1 MKDVAALAGVS
12 LSTVSRVV
20 NGSPPVAPELALK
33 VQRAVEMVGYRH
45 NHTAGTLRRA
55 DGVSRTIGMIFEDVS
70 NPFFSAIHR
79 GVEEVARVR
88 SVVTIAGSSDEDP
101 ERERELSEALLA
113 RRVDGL
119 IIVPTATDHAY
130 LSRDVASGVALV
142 FVDRPPGSI
151 EADCVLSDNRGGAQR
166 AVAHL
171 IAHGHRRIAFLG
183 DRPGV
188 HTASERH
195 AGYRDALT
203 QAGIREDPTLV
214 RHPQHRATD
223 AYDLTAE
230 LLRADN
236 PPSAL
241 FTSQNLIT
249 IQALRALHHANHQ
262 HQIALVGFDDVT
274 LAEAIEPAVTVV
286 AQDAVALGRAAAEML
301 FSRLDGY
308 DGPARRIVLPTP
320 LIERGSGELP
330 PSK

>member
-20 NGSPPVAPELALK
+20 NGTPVAPELAVK
-33 VQRAVEMVGYRH
+33 VQRAVAILGYRH
-45 NHTAGTLRRA
+45 NHTAGTLRRS
-55 DGVSRTIGMIFEDVS
+55 DGVSRTIGLVFEDVS

-79 GVEEVARVR
+79 GVEEVARAR
-88 SVVTIAGSSDEDP
+88 SVVTIAGSADEDP
-101 ERERELSEALLA
+101 ARERELSDALLG

-119 IIVPTATDHAY
+119 IVVPTATDHAH
-130 LSRDVASGVALV
+130 LSREVAAGKALA
-142 FVDRPPGSI
+142 FVDRPPTSI
-151 EADCVLSDNRGGAQR
+151 DADCVLSDNRGGAER

-195 AGYRDALT
+195 AG
-203 QAGIREDPTLV
+203 
-214 RHPQHRATD
+214 
-223 AYDLTAE
+223 E
-230 LLRADN
+230 L
-236 PPSAL
+236 
-241 FTSQNLIT
+241 
-249 IQALRALHHANHQ
+249 
-262 HQIALVGFDDVT
+262 
-274 LAEAIEPAVTVV
+274 
-286 AQDAVALGRAAAEML
+286 L

-308 DGPARRIVLPTP
+308 EGPARRIVLPTP

>member
-20 NGSPPVAPELALK
+20 NGSPVAPELAIK
-33 VQRAVEMVGYRH
+33 VQRAVEIVGYRH

-55 DGVSRTIGMIFEDVS
+55 DGVSRTIGMVFEDVS

-79 GVEEVARVR
+79 GVEEVARER

-101 ERERELSEALLA
+101 GRERELNEALLS

-119 IIVPTATDHAY
+119 IVVPTATDHAY
-130 LSRDVASGVALV
+130 LSRDVASGLALV

-151 EADCVLSDNRGGAQR
+151 DADCVLSDNRQGAER

-188 HTASERH
+188 HTAAERL
-195 AGYRDALT
+195 AGYRAALT
-203 QAGIREDPTLV
+203 QAGIREDLGLIG
-214 RHPQHRATD
+214 HPRHRAAD
-223 AYDLTAE
+223 AYHLTAG
-230 LLRADN
+230 LLDAKN
-236 PPSAL
+236 PPTAL

-249 IQALRALHHANHQ
+249 IEALRALHHAGRQ
-262 HQIALVGFDDVT
+262 REIALVGFDDVP
-274 LAEAIEPAVTVV
+274 LAEAIQPAITVV
-286 AQDAVALGRAAAEML
+286 AQDPFGLGRHAAELL

-308 DGPARRIVLPTP
+308 NGPTRRVLLPTP

-330 PSK
+330 PPQ